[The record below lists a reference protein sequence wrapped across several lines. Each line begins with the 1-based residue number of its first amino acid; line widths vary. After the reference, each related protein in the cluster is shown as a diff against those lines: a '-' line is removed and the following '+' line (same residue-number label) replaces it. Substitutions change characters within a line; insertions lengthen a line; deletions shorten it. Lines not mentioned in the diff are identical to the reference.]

1 MNFILQVLHHLVS
14 PLRQRGESRPRER
27 RLSDTVNM
35 RKPWEQ
41 GEPPEG
47 LDGGDGEERMD
58 FPDISEGELP
68 RLHK

>member
-1 MNFILQVLHHLVS
+1 
-14 PLRQRGESRPRER
+14 
-27 RLSDTVNM
+27 M
-35 RKPWEQ
+35 RKLWEQ